1 MITRTS
7 DGKIVYRASHAR
19 CWAFPKSG
27 EQTVMEGIPRNHE
40 VFDPLDFLAELTQH
54 IPNAGEHQIR
64 YYGHYSNKSRGVR
77 EKALKAAL
85 VPNPTQTLT
94 RQQLLLRLT
103 WAALIKMV
111 YEVDPL
117 KCPDCGGTMKIVA
130 LIDRDRQA
138 DVVEKILRHCGLWRE
153 PKQRAPPDTPV
164 AEPQPRELTYDPGY
178 FVTSFGNVW

>member
-1 MITRTS
+1 
-7 DGKIVYRASHAR
+7 
-19 CWAFPKSG
+19 
-27 EQTVMEGIPRNHE
+27 
-40 VFDPLDFLAELTQH
+40 LAE
-54 IPNAGEHQIR
+54 PAGFGYHTEE
-64 YYGHYSNKSRGVR
+64 NEVTTRGVR

-164 AEPQPRELTYDPGY
+164 AEPQPRELTYDPGLSL
-178 FVTSFGNVW
+178 SFPNGW